1 MTTNKSSV
9 IDHARLEKPRGTSA
23 LTQQISTW
31 TRECAAVLE
40 AFDRE
45 IGEGTDCDISA
56 SIWQEPRENLVRWL
70 GLIREK
76 VAEIQGGMN
85 DDAAWLE
92 EFSRKARAIQDDA
105 ATKTQSLG
113 QELGGLGIG
122 GGSPTSSKPSTFDPS
137 RFHDVTPSIT
147 VPTRARL
154 RHRRARRRRRG
165 RRATPRRSRRRAR
178 PRARTHGGVHAHS
191 AERAARADARATEQR
206 RGDRAHRSDSAGRQ
220 RRRDVGVTFCPAP
233 VQVRAVP
240 MSEGVNRG

>member
-9 IDHARLEKPRGTSA
+9 IDHARLEKAARDIRAHATDFNVDA
-23 LTQQISTW
+23 
-31 TRECAAVLE
+31 ECAAVLE

-45 IGEGTDCDISA
+45 IKEGTDCDISA

-147 VPTRARL
+147 VPTPSAPAAPESTTPPTGPTGNTTEVAPPSPPKSTNTAESTPTPQSVQRAP
-154 RHRRARRRRRG
+154 
-165 RRATPRRSRRRAR
+165 T
-178 PRARTHGGVHAHS
+178 
-191 AERAARADARATEQR
+191 
-206 RGDRAHRSDSAGRQ
+206 
-220 RRRDVGVTFCPAP
+220 PAP
-233 VQVRAVP
+233 QSNVEETAPTAPTPQGGNAV
-240 MSEGVNRG
+240 ET